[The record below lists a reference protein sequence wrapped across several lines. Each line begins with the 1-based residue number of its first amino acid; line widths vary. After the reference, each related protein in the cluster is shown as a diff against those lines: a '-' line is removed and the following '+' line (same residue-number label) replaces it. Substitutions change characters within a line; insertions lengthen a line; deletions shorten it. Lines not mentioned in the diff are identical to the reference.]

1 MGEEILY
8 RKKVNSIVIC
18 HPTHT
23 TQRQG
28 TPHRKEKSMSQIY
41 WSFKHLHEAQDIE
54 EAAELLN
61 SGWVIIQRLK
71 HPDRPDSFICA
82 TSQDV

>member
-1 MGEEILY
+1 
-8 RKKVNSIVIC
+8 
-18 HPTHT
+18 
-23 TQRQG
+23 
-28 TPHRKEKSMSQIY
+28 MSQIY

-82 TSQDV
+82 TPQDV